1 MRDSK
6 VWKMARSWRAA
17 AGVALAACAVGAGPA
32 TAPLAGQQGSAVLTG
47 VVFDSTSMRPLP
59 GARVAVLGTN
69 VLGDADGDG
78 HFSLKGI
85 PEGSYWVSFFHPRLQ
100 ALGVSPPSRQVA
112 FRSGQATDVVLAVPS
127 DRTLLMGWCMAEQAG
142 PTFGA
147 VAGLVLDS
155 LTGVPLPGAVV
166 EAQLASRRPGDP
178 PPVEVHSDDAGYYRL
193 CTVPAGREVRI
204 QAHFGQSAGRTAMVS
219 VEPRGA
225 EIKDLVLLM
234 SAEGTLVGRVLD
246 FATGAPLAGAQV
258 SVLGTEALRLTD
270 GDGTFVLEKLPP
282 GRHLVA
288 TDLLGYQ
295 QRTDSVTV
303 FSQETVDIELRLS
316 TEAIQIEGLTVTSRT
331 RFGRTSIANDKRSD
345 VLTRIEIE
353 PMLARVQSMGDLLR
367 NMNAPGLRVSE
378 VMVADASGVA
388 VPGWCVEVSRRT
400 TRSGSGC
407 SQAAVF
413 VNDVLM
419 PYPDQVLTQLTPMSI
434 DRIEVLSPIDATAQ
448 FGNAAANG
456 AVLIYTR

>member
-1 MRDSK
+1 MKHSK
-6 VWKMARSWRAA
+6 AWLKAKGWM
-17 AGVALAACAVGAGPA
+17 A
-32 TAPLAGQQGSAVLTG
+32 TAVVAWAVCVVQAGAQVPAQQGSAMLTG
-47 VVFDSTSMRPLP
+47 IVFDSTSMQPLP

-69 VLGDADGDG
+69 VLGDADGKG

-85 PEGSYWVSFFHPRLQ
+85 PDGSYWVSFFHPRLQ

-112 FRSGQATDVVLAVPS
+112 FRSGQTADVVLAVPS
-127 DRTLLMGWCMAEQAG
+127 DRTLLLGWCMAEQVG

-147 VAGLVLDS
+147 VAGTVVDS
-155 LTGVPLPGAVV
+155 LTGVPLPGALVQ
-166 EAQLASRRPGDP
+166 AQLASRRPGDP
-178 PPVEVHSDDAGYYRL
+178 PPVEVKTDDSGYYRL
-193 CTVPAGREVRI
+193 CTVPAGRDVRI
-204 QAHFGQSAGRTAMVS
+204 QAHFGQSDGRTAIVS

-246 FATGAPLAGAQV
+246 YATGKPLPGAEV
-258 SVLGTEALRLTD
+258 MVLGTDARQLTD
-270 GDGTFVLEKLPP
+270 ADGGFVLEKLPP

-288 TDLLGYQ
+288 TEFLGYE

-303 FSQETVDIELRLS
+303 FSQETVDIELRLT

-345 VLTRIEIE
+345 VLTRLEIE

-367 NMNAPGLRVSE
+367 AMNAPGLRVSE
-378 VMVADASGVA
+378 VMVTDASGVA

-413 VNDVLM
+413 VNDVIM
-419 PYPDQVLTQLTPMSI
+419 PYPDQVLTQLNPNSI
-434 DRIEVLSPIDATAQ
+434 DRIEILSPIDANAQ
-448 FGNAAANG
+448 YGNVAANG